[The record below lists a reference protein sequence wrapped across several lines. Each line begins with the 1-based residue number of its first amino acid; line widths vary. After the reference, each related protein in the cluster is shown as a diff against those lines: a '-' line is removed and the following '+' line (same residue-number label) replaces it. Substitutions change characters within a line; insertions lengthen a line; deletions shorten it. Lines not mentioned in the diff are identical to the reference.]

1 MIIEGI
7 IMKERILKDLR
18 KMGMEYFHKMTDV
31 EIYKFIC
38 DIFYLRNNEY
48 QIARECSFIIFNESR

>member
-1 MIIEGI
+1 
-7 IMKERILKDLR
+7 MKEKILTDLR
-18 KMGMEYFHKMTDV
+18 NMGMEHFKKMTDV

-38 DIFYLRNNEY
+38 DIFYLRDDEY